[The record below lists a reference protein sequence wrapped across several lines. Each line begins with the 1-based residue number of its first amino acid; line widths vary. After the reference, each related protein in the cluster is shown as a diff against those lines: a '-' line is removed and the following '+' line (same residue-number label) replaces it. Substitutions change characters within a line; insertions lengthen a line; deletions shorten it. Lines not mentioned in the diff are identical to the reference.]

1 MGTPAGLVLPMR
13 RTLRFAALGAVTLLV
28 VAIPV
33 GWVIAGMPGVW
44 AALLGVAIPVLFLG
58 ITAAVALF
66 TARLSPS
73 TLGAAVLGSWLLKI
87 VVLLLALIAL
97 DGRDFYSRGVFFV
110 VFLLGTAGFL
120 VVEALVV
127 VRTKV
132 PYVEP
137 SDAPVSP
144 AGSS

>member
-1 MGTPAGLVLPMR
+1 V
-13 RTLRFAALGAVTLLV
+13 
-28 VAIPV
+28 
-33 GWVIAGMPGVW
+33 
-44 AALLGVAIPVLFLG
+44 FLG
-58 ITAAVALF
+58 ITATVALA

-87 VVLLLALIAL
+87 VVLIVVLVVL

-120 VVEALVV
+120 LVEAFVV

-137 SDAPVSP
+137 VDSPVS
-144 AGSS
+144 ASDQS

>member
-1 MGTPAGLVLPMR
+1 MPAPVGLVVPMR
-13 RTLRFAALGAVTLLV
+13 RTLRLAALGAVVLV
-28 VAIPV
+28 AVAVPV
-33 GWVIAGMPGVW
+33 GWAIAGMPGVW
-44 AALLGVAIPVLFLG
+44 GAVLGVTVPVVFLG
-58 ITAAVALF
+58 ITATVALV

-87 VVLLLALIAL
+87 VVLIVVLVVL

-120 VVEALVV
+120 LVEAFVV

-137 SDAPVSP
+137 SDASVS
-144 AGSS
+144 AADSS

>member
-1 MGTPAGLVLPMR
+1 MR
-13 RTLRFAALGAVTLLV
+13 RTLLFAALGAVVLLA
-28 VAIPV
+28 VAVPI
-33 GWVIAGMPGVW
+33 GWAVAGVPGVW
-44 AALLGVAIPVLFLG
+44 GAMLGVLVPVLFLG
-58 ITAAVALF
+58 ITAAVALL
-66 TARLSPS
+66 TARLSTS

-87 VVLLLALIAL
+87 VVLIVVLVAL
-97 DGRDFYSRGVFFV
+97 DGRDFYARGVFFV

-137 SDAPVSP
+137 SDAPVS
-144 AGSS
+144 S

>member
-1 MGTPAGLVLPMR
+1 MTAPAGLVAPMR
-13 RTLRFAALGAVTLLV
+13 RTLFVAAVGAVVLV
-28 VAIPV
+28 AVAVPV
-33 GWVIAGMPGVW
+33 GWAIAGVSGVW
-44 AALLGVAIPVLFLG
+44 GAILGVTVPVVFLG
-58 ITAAVALF
+58 ITAAVALV

-87 VVLLLALIAL
+87 VVLIVVLVAI
-97 DGRDFYSRGVFFV
+97 DGRDFYARGVFFV

-120 VVEALVV
+120 LVEAFVV

-137 SDAPVSP
+137 SDPSVS
-144 AGSS
+144 AVDSS

>member
-1 MGTPAGLVLPMR
+1 MRAPAGLVVPMR
-13 RTLRFAALGAVTLLV
+13 RTLLLAAAGAVVLLALAV
-28 VAIPV
+28 PIGWAVAGV
-33 GWVIAGMPGVW
+33 PGIW
-44 AALLGVAIPVLFLG
+44 GAILGVAVPVLFLG
-58 ITAAVALF
+58 ITAAVALL

-73 TLGAAVLGSWLLKI
+73 TLGAAVLGSWLLKVAVLL
-87 VVLLLALIAL
+87 VVLVAL
-97 DGRDFYSRGVFFV
+97 DGQDFYARSVFFV

-132 PYVEP
+132 PYFEP

-144 AGSS
+144 

>member
-1 MGTPAGLVLPMR
+1 M
-13 RTLRFAALGAVTLLV
+13 
-28 VAIPV
+28 
-33 GWVIAGMPGVW
+33 
-44 AALLGVAIPVLFLG
+44 AIPVLFLG

-87 VVLLLALIAL
+87 VVLLVALIAL

-120 VVEALVV
+120 VVEAIVV

-137 SDAPVSP
+137 TDAPVSS

>member
-1 MGTPAGLVLPMR
+1 M
-13 RTLRFAALGAVTLLV
+13 
-28 VAIPV
+28 
-33 GWVIAGMPGVW
+33 
-44 AALLGVAIPVLFLG
+44 LFLG
-58 ITAAVALF
+58 ITAAALF

-87 VVLLLALIAL
+87 VVLLVALIAL
-97 DGRDFYSRGVFFV
+97 DGRDFYSRGVFV

-120 VVEALVV
+120 VVEAIVV

-137 SDAPVSP
+137 TDAPVSS

>member
-1 MGTPAGLVLPMR
+1 MTAPAGLVVPMR
-13 RTLRFAALGAVTLLV
+13 RTLRLAALAAVVLLV

-33 GWVIAGMPGVW
+33 GWAVAGTPGVW
-44 AALLGVAIPVLFLG
+44 GAILGVAIPVLFLG

-87 VVLLLALIAL
+87 VVLLVALVAL

-137 SDAPVSP
+137 VDAPISTVD
-144 AGSS
+144 SS